1 MWNNANLTDPV
12 LINTIGHT
20 AGLLLFGLT
29 IGLLIRDWRSNGVRQ
44 TRLSVVAATLALAW
58 NAGSLIA
65 LGSTNEVLIRIVMT
79 LSFSVLSVLPAILL
93 QVALHGRQ
101 RAIVVSGYAVSVIA
115 IILHFVEL
123 FSLSLSLHQAALI
136 TIAAGFGVLTVVSFF
151 LRNGL
156 RFGRLAERSEWLT
169 FPCLVLFT
177 TSFLHFGYG
186 HVGSPWTGEIAWHHI
201 GIPVALI
208 VLLQD
213 YRFLLLDTFVR
224 FVSNAAL
231 AVAYLTMLLVLNRR
245 FGLSGTVGSNMFLTG
260 LMLVSLCLSL
270 VLFAY
275 SRNLM
280 QAWVSRVI
288 FRREPLDK
296 TVNRVLAA
304 SSLAQSEDEL
314 LTRATREI
322 AHHLGTELF
331 AVLPGDALG
340 SRTDKP
346 SILAADTA
354 AKEFR
359 DERFWAEAQIP
370 LRLSNTEARFLV
382 FGARRGGRRYLSE
395 DLDEMRGLG
404 AVVAEQIER
413 FRADELKRLV
423 SQAELRAL
431 QAQINPHFLFNA
443 FNTLYG
449 IIDRR
454 SRDARR
460 MVVNLA
466 DVFRYFLQGDRGF
479 IPLTEELRIIE
490 AYLEIEA
497 LRLGNRLKTEITV
510 PESAQATLIPILSVQ
525 PLVENAVKHGI
536 ASKQAGGCVHLQIE
550 ETPSGLLIAVEDTGS
565 GFPAEAQSVSAGLGV
580 GLANVRRRLTLC
592 YGPAAELHIGSSSAG
607 TKVWFLVPS
616 RQPTAQ
622 SSLREDTPVASV
634 RAGWQAF
641 GR

>member
-1 MWNNANLTDPV
+1 MWNNTNLTDPV

-44 TRLSVVAATLALAW
+44 TRLSVVAAALALAW

-65 LGSTNEVLIRIVMT
+65 LGSTNELLIRIVMT
-79 LSFSVLSVLPAILL
+79 LSFSVLSILPAILL
-93 QVALHGRQ
+93 QVALHGQQ
-101 RAIVVSGYAVSVIA
+101 RAIVLSGYAVSVIA
-115 IILHFVEL
+115 IVLHFIEL
-123 FSLSLSLHQAALI
+123 SSQSLVLHQAALI
-136 TIAAGFGVLTVVSFF
+136 AIAAGFGVLTAVSFF

-156 RFGRLAERSEWLT
+156 HLTRLAERSDWLT
-169 FPCLVLFT
+169 FPCLLLFT

-231 AVAYLTMLLVLNRR
+231 AVAYVTMLLVFNRR
-245 FGLSGTVGSNMFLTG
+245 FALSDGVGSNMFLAG
-260 LMLVSLCLSL
+260 LLLVSLCLSL

-275 SRNLM
+275 FRNLM
-280 QAWVSRVI
+280 QAWLSRVI

-296 TVNRVLAA
+296 TVNGILAA

-314 LTRATREI
+314 LSRATREI

-331 AVLPGDALG
+331 AVLPGEALS
-340 SRTDKP
+340 SRVDKP
-346 SILAADTA
+346 SILAADSD

-359 DERFWAEAQIP
+359 NELFWAEAQIP

-423 SQAELRAL
+423 SQAELLAL

-454 SRDARR
+454 SLDARR
-460 MVVNLA
+460 MVLNLA
-466 DVFRYFLQGDRGF
+466 DVFRYLLQGDRGF
-479 IPLTEELRIIE
+479 IPLAEELRIIE

-497 LRLGNRLKTEITV
+497 LRLGDRLKTEITI
-510 PESAQATLIPILSVQ
+510 PESARTALIPILSIQ

-536 ASKQAGGCVHLQIE
+536 ANKQGGGCVHLKIE
-550 ETPSGLLIAVEDTGS
+550 ETASGLLIAVEDTGS
-565 GFPAEAQSVSAGLGV
+565 GFPERTQPGNPGLGV
-580 GLANVRRRLTLC
+580 GMANVRRRLTLC
-592 YGPAAELHIGSSSAG
+592 YGPAAELHIGSSGAG
-607 TKVWFLVPS
+607 TTVWFLVPV
-616 RQPTAQ
+616 RQPAAGT
-622 SSLREDTPVASV
+622 SLPEETPASV
-634 RAGWQAF
+634 HVV
-641 GR
+641 

>member
-12 LINTIGHT
+12 LINTVGHT

-44 TRLSVVAATLALAW
+44 TRLSVVAAALALAW

-65 LGSTNEVLIRIVMT
+65 LGSTNELLIRIVMT

-101 RAIVVSGYAVSVIA
+101 RAIVASGYAVSAIA
-115 IILHFVEL
+115 IVLHFIEL

-136 TIAAGFGVLTVVSFF
+136 AIAGGFGALTVLSFL
-151 LRNGL
+151 LRNGFHFS
-156 RFGRLAERSEWLT
+156 RPVERSDWLT
-169 FPCLVLFT
+169 FPCLLLFT

-224 FVSNAAL
+224 FVSNAVL

-245 FGLSGTVGSNMFLTG
+245 FGLSEAVGSNMFLTG

-275 SRNLM
+275 FRNLM
-280 QAWVSRVI
+280 QAWLSRVI

-296 TVNRVLAA
+296 AVNGILAA

-322 AHHLGTELF
+322 AHHLGTELY
-331 AVLPGDALG
+331 AVLPGDVLG

-346 SILAADTA
+346 SILAADTD

-454 SRDARR
+454 SLDARR
-460 MVVNLA
+460 MVLNLA

-479 IPLTEELRIIE
+479 IPLAEELRIIE

-497 LRLGNRLKTEITV
+497 LRLGDRLKTEITV
-510 PESAQATLIPILSVQ
+510 PESTGTTLIPILSVQ

-536 ASKQAGGCVHLQIE
+536 ASKQGGGRVHLQIE
-550 ETPSGLLIAVEDTGS
+550 ETPSGLLIAVQDTGS
-565 GFPAEAQSVSAGLGV
+565 GFPTQTQAGKGGLGV
-580 GLANVRRRLTLC
+580 GLANVRRRLSLC

-607 TKVWFLVPS
+607 TKVWFLVPTG
-616 RQPTAQ
+616 QPGTET
-622 SSLREDTPVASV
+622 SLAEETTVASV
-634 RAGWQAF
+634 HAG
-641 GR
+641 

>member
-29 IGLLIRDWRSNGVRQ
+29 IALLIRDWRSNGVRQ
-44 TRLSVVAATLALAW
+44 TRLSLVAAALALAW

-65 LGSTNEVLIRIVMT
+65 LGSTNELLIRIVMT
-79 LSFSVLSVLPAILL
+79 FSFSVLSILPAILL
-93 QVALHGRQ
+93 EVALHGRQ
-101 RAIVVSGYAVSVIA
+101 RTIVASGYAVSAIA
-115 IILHFVEL
+115 ILLHFIEL
-123 FSLSLSLHQAALI
+123 FSQSLSLHQAALI
-136 TIAAGFGVLTVVSFF
+136 TVAAGFGLLTVLSFF
-151 LRNGL
+151 LRNGF
-156 RFGRLAERSEWLT
+156 RFSRPVERSDWLT
-169 FPCLVLFT
+169 FPCLLLFT

-213 YRFLLLDTFVR
+213 YRFLLLDTFLR

-231 AVAYLTMLLVLNRR
+231 AVAYLTALLVLNRR
-245 FGLSGTVGSNMFLTG
+245 FRLSETVGSNMFLAG
-260 LMLVSLCLSL
+260 LLLVSLCLSL

-275 SRNLM
+275 FRNVF
-280 QAWVSRVI
+280 QAWLSRVI

-296 TVNRVLAA
+296 TVNGILAA

-314 LTRATREI
+314 LSRATREI
-322 AHHLGTELF
+322 ARHLGTELF
-331 AVLPGDALG
+331 SVLPDDALG
-340 SRTDKP
+340 SRNDKP
-346 SILAADTA
+346 SILAAGAVGDSSD
-354 AKEFR
+354 FR

-382 FGARRGGRRYLSE
+382 FGARHGGRRYLSE
-395 DLDEMRGLG
+395 DLQEMRALG

-413 FRADELKRLV
+413 FRAEELKRLV

-454 SRDARR
+454 SLDARR
-460 MVVNLA
+460 MVLNLA

-479 IPLTEELRIIE
+479 IPLAEELRIIE

-497 LRLGNRLKTEITV
+497 LRLGDRLRTEVHV
-510 PESAQATLIPILSVQ
+510 PESAGATLIPILSIQ
-525 PLVENAVKHGI
+525 PLIENAVKHGI
-536 ASKQAGGCVHLQIE
+536 AAKQGGGRVLLNIE
-550 ETPSGLLIAVEDTGS
+550 ENPSGLLIAVEDTGTGFSANTKS
-565 GFPAEAQSVSAGLGV
+565 GSAGLGV

-592 YGPAAELHIGSSSAG
+592 YGPASELHIGSSSAG
-607 TKVWFLVPS
+607 TKVWFLVPV
-616 RQPTAQ
+616 R
-622 SSLREDTPVASV
+622 RPVADPS
-634 RAGWQAF
+634 RAEEEPAVPAHAG
-641 GR
+641 

>member
-44 TRLSVVAATLALAW
+44 TRLSVVAAALALAW

-65 LGSTNEVLIRIVMT
+65 LGSSNELLIRIVMT

-93 QVALHGRQ
+93 QVALHGRR
-101 RAIVVSGYAVSVIA
+101 RAIVASGYAVSAVA
-115 IILHFVEL
+115 IVLHFAEL
-123 FSLSLSLHQAALI
+123 YSLSLALHQAALI
-136 TIAAGFGVLTVVSFF
+136 TVAAGFGVLTVVGFF
-151 LRNGL
+151 LRNG
-156 RFGRLAERSEWLT
+156 FRLGSPAERSDWLT
-169 FPCLVLFT
+169 LPCLLLFAA
-177 TSFLHFGYG
+177 SFLHFGYG

-224 FVSNAAL
+224 FLSNATL
-231 AVAYLTMLLVLNRR
+231 AVAYVTTLLVVNRR
-245 FGLSGTVGSNMFLTG
+245 FGLSDKMGSSMFLTG
-260 LMLVSLCLSL
+260 LLLVALCLSL

-275 SRNLM
+275 FRNLM
-280 QAWVSRVI
+280 QAWLSRVI
-288 FRREPLDK
+288 FRREPLDRA
-296 TVNRVLAA
+296 VNGILAA

-314 LTRATREI
+314 LTQATREI
-322 AHHLGTELF
+322 ADHLGTELF
-331 AVLPGDALG
+331 AVLPGEALG
-340 SRTDKP
+340 PRSDKP
-346 SILAADTA
+346 SILAADTD

-413 FRADELKRLV
+413 FRAEELKRLV

-454 SRDARR
+454 SLDARR
-460 MVVNLA
+460 MVLNLA

-479 IPLTEELRIIE
+479 IPLAEELRIIE

-497 LRLGNRLKTEITV
+497 LRLGDRLKTEIIV
-510 PESAQATLIPILSVQ
+510 PESARATLIPILSVQ

-536 ASKQAGGCVHLQIE
+536 ASKQGGGRVQLKIE
-550 ETPSGLLIAVEDTGS
+550 EVPSGLLIAIEDTGS
-565 GFPAEAQSVSAGLGV
+565 GFPAQTQAGHGGLGV
-580 GLANVRRRLTLC
+580 GLANVRRRLSLC

-607 TKVWFLVPS
+607 TKVWFLVPT
-616 RQPTAQ
+616 RQPETNAD
-622 SSLREDTPVASV
+622 EETPVASV
-634 RAGWQAF
+634 HAG
-641 GR
+641 

>member
-44 TRLSVVAATLALAW
+44 TRLSLVAAALALAW

-65 LGSTNEVLIRIVMT
+65 LGSTNEFLIRIVMT

-93 QVALHGRQ
+93 QVALHGQQ
-101 RAIVVSGYAVSVIA
+101 RAIVASGYAVSAVA
-115 IILHFVEL
+115 IVLHFIEL
-123 FSLSLSLHQAALI
+123 FSRGLAFHQAALI
-136 TIAAGFGVLTVVSFF
+136 AIAVGFGVLTVLSFF
-151 LRNGL
+151 LRNGFHL
-156 RFGRLAERSEWLT
+156 NKPVEHSDWLT
-169 FPCLVLFT
+169 FPCLLLFT

-186 HVGSPWTGEIAWHHI
+186 HVGSPWTGEIAWHHL

-213 YRFLLLDTFVR
+213 YRFLLLDTFLR
-224 FVSNAAL
+224 FLSNAAL
-231 AVAYLTMLLVLNRR
+231 AVTYVAIMLFLNRR
-245 FGLSGTVGSNMFLTG
+245 FGFSQAMSSNVFLSGL
-260 LMLVSLCLSL
+260 LLVALCLSL

-275 SRNLM
+275 FRNLM
-280 QAWVSRVI
+280 QAWLSRVI

-296 TVNRVLAA
+296 TVNGILAA
-304 SSLAQSEDEL
+304 ASLAQSEDEL
-314 LTRATREI
+314 LSRATREI

-331 AVLPGDALG
+331 AVLPGDVLSA
-340 SRTDKP
+340 RNDKP
-346 SILAADTA
+346 SILAVDTD
-354 AKEFR
+354 AKELR

-404 AVVAEQIER
+404 VVVAEQIER
-413 FRADELKRLV
+413 FRADELRRLV

-454 SRDARR
+454 SLEARR
-460 MVVNLA
+460 MVLNLA

-479 IPLTEELRIIE
+479 IPLAEELRIIE

-497 LRLGNRLKTEITV
+497 LRLGDRLKTEIVV
-510 PESAQATLIPILSVQ
+510 PESAGTTLIPILSVQ

-536 ASKQAGGCVHLQIE
+536 ASKQGGGRVLLKIE
-550 ETPSGLLIAVEDTGS
+550 ETTSGLLIAVHDTGS
-565 GFPAEAQSVSAGLGV
+565 GFPAQTQSGSAGLGV
-580 GLANVRRRLTLC
+580 GLANVRRRLSLC
-592 YGPAAELHIGSSSAG
+592 YGPAAELHIGSGKDG
-607 TKVWFLVPS
+607 TKVWFLVPA
-616 RQPTAQ
+616 RQPAVET
-622 SSLREDTPVASV
+622 SVGDDKPVVSV
-634 RAGWQAF
+634 HAG
-641 GR
+641 